1 MAMTQATSTKR
12 QVLAKKFDLQRAHQR
27 INQLVA
33 AGRLT
38 MVLSR
43 NVQDRYGT
51 TAFPDSDR
59 G

>member
-1 MAMTQATSTKR
+1 MTLATSTKR
-12 QVLAKKFDLQRAHQR
+12 QVLEKTCDHQRAHQR

-43 NVQDRYGT
+43 NIHDRREN
-51 TAFPDSDR
+51 PSIS
-59 G
+59 